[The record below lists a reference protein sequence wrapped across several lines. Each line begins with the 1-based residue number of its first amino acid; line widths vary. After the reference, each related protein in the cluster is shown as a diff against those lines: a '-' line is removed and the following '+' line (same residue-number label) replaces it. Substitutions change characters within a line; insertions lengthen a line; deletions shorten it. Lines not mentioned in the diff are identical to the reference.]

1 MCIHICMHFCIHT
14 YVFNLYSNSWA
25 KFTGN
30 TVISVFDILMLGS
43 VVTRELDVS
52 AWSQQK
58 VLE

>member
-1 MCIHICMHFCIHT
+1 MQICMHFCICT

-30 TVISVFDILMLGS
+30 TMISVFDILILGS
-43 VVTRELDVS
+43 MVTQKLDVS